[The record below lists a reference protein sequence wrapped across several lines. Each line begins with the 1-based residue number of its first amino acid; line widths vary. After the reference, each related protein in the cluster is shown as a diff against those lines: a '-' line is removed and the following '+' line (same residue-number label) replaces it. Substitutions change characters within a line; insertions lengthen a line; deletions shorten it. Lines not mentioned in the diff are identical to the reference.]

1 MLSVCSFKLNHAGWI
16 GQSVTF
22 SMLLYSHCLLHIML
36 GSRQCV
42 RKYTN
47 TEEMYNNETNG
58 DPCVATQHNDAII
71 RSLKQQLELVRFI
84 YEIYK

>member
-1 MLSVCSFKLNHAGWI
+1 MSV
-16 GQSVTF
+16 
-22 SMLLYSHCLLHIML
+22 SM
-36 GSRQCV
+36 QCV